1 MLPDHRIR
9 QRDYL
14 LEIARSLT
22 QELNLDK
29 LLQRIL
35 ELAAEMLAGKAGLI
49 ALREEQGG
57 WNIGASYGIQPTFLR
72 YLKPILAE
80 VPENDDQAGQELPQ
94 VSRILQMLTKRASM
108 SLLTGV
114 GLPLISENKV
124 IGLIFIFRGY
134 EGNFSANDRAIL
146 QSFADQAAIAVIN
159 AQLYTQVIRE
169 KSRLGALLD
178 SAADGIVI
186 MGADHKIEKCNQAFA
201 RILRRDVDKIEGQPH
216 DEIFNWETIQQGQ
229 SLEEAELSGWPLTAK
244 ANLYVEG
251 NLRRPAGDLIPV
263 GVTYAPL
270 LSGEGRLINIIAS
283 IRDITHFRE
292 AEELKSVFISV
303 VSHELKTPVALI
315 KGYVGTLRRKDVSWE
330 SDVVQDSLEVIE
342 EEADRLTELIENLLD
357 ASRLQAGGFSL
368 NLAEIQIDRIA
379 REMAERFQTR
389 TDQHKIEVQ
398 FPEEFPAIVGDQN
411 RLEQVFYNLLENAVK
426 YSPNGGRIRIS
437 GQIRSEQIIICV
449 QDQGTG
455 IAAEDIPHIFDR
467 FYRADEAAKN
477 SQGAGL
483 GLYLSRAIIEAHQ
496 GRIWV
501 EPREQSGTRI
511 CFSIPREGDELIMD
525 GLKSNN
531 QEK

>member
-14 LEIARSLT
+14 LEITRSLT

-35 ELAAEMLAGKAGLI
+35 ELAANMLAGKAGLI
-49 ALREEQGG
+49 ALREEGGG
-57 WNIGASYGIQPTFLR
+57 WKIGASYGIQPTFLQ

-80 VPENDDQAGQELPQ
+80 IPEDDEQAEKELPQ
-94 VSRILQMLTKRASM
+94 VNRILQLLTKRASM
-108 SLLTGV
+108 NLLTGV
-114 GLPLISENKV
+114 GLPLISDRKV

-134 EGNFSANDRAIL
+134 QGNFSANDRAIL

-159 AQLYTQVIRE
+159 AQLYTQVSRE
-169 KSRLGALLD
+169 KSRLDALLD

-186 MGADHKIEKCNQAFA
+186 MSPDHKIEKCNQAFA
-201 RILRRDVDKIEGQPH
+201 RLLRKDVSEIKGQPH
-216 DEIFNWETIQQGQ
+216 EEIFHWETLQQGR
-229 SLEEAELSGWPLTAK
+229 SLEEAELNGWPLTAN

-251 NLRRPAGDLIPV
+251 NLRRPAGDIIPL

-270 LSGEGRLINIIAS
+270 LSGDGKLINIIAS
-283 IRDITHFRE
+283 VRDITHFRE

-303 VSHELKTPVALI
+303 ISHELKTPVALI
-315 KGYVGTLRRKDVSWE
+315 KGYVGTLRREDVDWDSE
-330 SDVVQDSLEVIE
+330 IVQDSLEVIE

-368 NLAEIQIDRIA
+368 SLAEIKIDEIA
-379 REMAERFQTR
+379 AEMASRFQTR
-389 TDQHKIEVQ
+389 TNEHEISTQ
-398 FPEEFPAIVGDQN
+398 FPEEFPSIVGDKK
-411 RLEQVFYNLLENAVK
+411 RLEQVFYNLLENSVK
-426 YSPNGGRIRIS
+426 YSPEGGAIQIS

-455 IAAEDIPHIFDR
+455 IAREDMPHIFDR
-467 FYRADEAAKN
+467 FYRANDAAK
-477 SQGAGL
+477 QTKGAGL
-483 GLYLSRAIIEAHQ
+483 GLYLSRAIIEAHH

-501 EPREQSGTRI
+501 EPREEYGTRI
-511 CFSIPREGDELIMD
+511 CFSIPRER
-525 GLKSNN
+525 K
-531 QEK
+531 

>member
-14 LEIARSLT
+14 LEITRSLT
-22 QELNLDK
+22 QELNLDI

-57 WNIGASYGIQPTFLR
+57 WNIGATYGIQPTFLQ

-80 VPENDDQAGQELPQ
+80 VPEKEDQVGQELPQ
-94 VSRILQMLTKRASM
+94 VNRMLQLLTKRASLN
-108 SLLTGV
+108 LLTGV
-114 GLPLISENKV
+114 GLPLISEKRV

-134 EGNFSANDRAIL
+134 QGSFSKNDRAIL

-159 AQLYTQVIRE
+159 AQLYTQVTRE
-169 KSRLGALLD
+169 KSRLDALLD
-178 SAADGIVI
+178 SAADGIII
-186 MGADHKIEKCNQAFA
+186 MSADHIIEKSNQAFA
-201 RILRRDVDKIEGQPH
+201 RILRKDVGEIEGQIH
-216 DEIFNWETIQQGQ
+216 EDIINWQSLQQGT

-251 NLRRPAGDLIPV
+251 DLIRPAGDVIPV
-263 GVTYAPL
+263 GITYAPL
-270 LSGEGRLINIIAS
+270 LSGEGNLINIIAS
-283 IRDITHFRE
+283 VRDITHFRE
-292 AEELKSVFISV
+292 AEEIKSVFVSV

-330 SDVVQDSLEVIE
+330 SEIVQDSLEVIE

-368 NLAEIQIDRIA
+368 NLSEIKVDKLAE
-379 REMAERFQTR
+379 EMAERFRTQTEKHR
-389 TDQHKIEVQ
+389 ILVQ
-398 FPEEFPAIVGDQN
+398 FPIDFPIIVGDKN
-411 RLEQVFYNLLENAVK
+411 RLEQVFYNLLSNAIK
-426 YSPNGGRIRIS
+426 YSPAGGEIIIN
-437 GQIRSEQIIICV
+437 GQIRAEQIIICI

-455 IAAEDIPHIFDR
+455 ISSEDAPHIFDR

-477 SQGAGL
+477 TQGAGL
-483 GLYLSRAIIEAHQ
+483 GLFLSRAIIEAHQ
-496 GRIWV
+496 GRIWI
-501 EPREQSGTRI
+501 EPRPESGARI
-511 CFSIPREGDELIMD
+511 CFSLLRESGFENILLADSSE
-525 GLKSNN
+525 
-531 QEK
+531 